1 MFCTPLSEEPANIF
15 KTLKHVFA
23 NAVVITC
30 WIPSCPRLPKGTR
43 ELKSHLLHRVN
54 LSPSVGASD
63 FSVPVQSAEWVFT
76 AFDAPHI
83 PPPPSITLKRVQAL
97 TDSRPAVTC
106 LITRDVRMPGIVF
119 ASPLRWSMRAFQKA
133 KNEISVENCGS
144 FANAP
149 FNIENYKVRQNVAN
163 AFLQSFPYCDASFA
177 NYGES
182 HH

>member
-1 MFCTPLSEEPANIF
+1 M
-15 KTLKHVFA
+15 
-23 NAVVITC
+23 
-30 WIPSCPRLPKGTR
+30 R
-43 ELKSHLLHRVN
+43 ELKSHFLYRVN

-83 PPPPSITLKRVQAL
+83 PPPPSIVLRRVQAL

-119 ASPLRWSMRAFQKA
+119 ASPLHLSMRAFQKA

-144 FANAP
+144 FANTP
-149 FNIENYKVRQNVAN
+149 FNIENYKVRHSVAN
-163 AFLQSFPYCDASFA
+163 AFLQGFPYCAVTPLLRIMGKATIKFCEGCMCKKSVHELTWVCLA
-177 NYGES
+177 WQ
-182 HH
+182 